1 MRYFL
6 LLSVA
11 ICLFN
16 CKQPE
21 SEKLEEGMW
30 RATIEA
36 QDSEVLPFNFEVVN
50 DSTLTV
56 FNAEEEIKVDE
67 ISFKNDSVIIKLPV
81 FEGYLKAKLTA
92 GKSLNGF
99 FIIDELKRAVPFKA
113 EYGVSHRFETSKKAE
128 VNVDGIW
135 ETTFSPDSPDDKYK
149 AKGIFKQDG
158 DRVTGTFRT
167 TTGDYRFLEGS
178 VEGNTMKLSAF
189 DGAHAF
195 LFTADVNDS
204 TMTGTFYS
212 GNHFKE
218 SFKAKRNGMF
228 ELADADSLTFLKP
241 GYDALAFT
249 FSDASGN
256 MVSLS
261 DAQFKNKVVVVQL
274 MGTWCPNCLDESKY
288 FVEYLKANNS
298 DDIAFIGLAFEYA
311 KTKEKAFENIQRL
324 KSRLGITYPILLAQY
339 GSTNKKSAQEKLP
352 MLNHVLS
359 YPTAIYI
366 DKKGK
371 VRKIHTGFNGPAT
384 GDLYDDYKSDFKS
397 FIDKLLNE

>member
-6 LLSVA
+6 LLFLAVF
-11 ICLFN
+11 LFN
-16 CKQPE
+16 CDDSTP
-21 SEKLEEGMW
+21 EKLETGMW
-30 RATIEA
+30 RGEL
-36 QDSEVLPFNFEVVN
+36 EVQNEIALPFNFEVIN

-56 FNAEEEIKVDE
+56 FNAEEQIRVNEIAVE
-67 ISFKNDSVIIKLPV
+67 NDSIIIKLPV
-81 FEGYLKAKLTA
+81 FEGYLKAKLVD
-92 GKSLNGF
+92 GKALNGF
-99 FIIDELKRAVPFKA
+99 FVIDELKRSVPFKA
-113 EYGVSHRFETSKKAE
+113 TYGVSHRFETTKKAG
-128 VNVDGIW
+128 VNADGVW
-135 ETTFSPDSPDDKYK
+135 ETTFSPDSPDDRYK

-158 DRVTGTFRT
+158 DSVTGTFRT

-195 LFTADVNDS
+195 LFTADVRDS

-212 GNHFKE
+212 GNHYKE
-218 SFKAKRNGMF
+218 PFIAKRNTEF

-249 FSDASGN
+249 FPDASGN

-261 DAQFKNKVVVVQL
+261 DAQFKDKVVIVQL

-288 FVEYLKANNS
+288 FVEYLKANKT
-298 DDIAFIGLAFEYA
+298 DDVAFVGLAFEYA
-311 KTKEKAFENIQRL
+311 KTKEQAFKNIDRL
-324 KSRLGITYPILLAQY
+324 TSRLGITYPILLAQY
-339 GSTNKKSAQEKLP
+339 GSTNKASAQEKLP

-384 GDLYDDYKSDFKS
+384 GVLYEEYKSDFES
-397 FIDKLLNE
+397 FVGELVNE

>member
-21 SEKLEEGMW
+21 SEKLEKGMW

-113 EYGVSHRFETSKKAE
+113 EYGVYHRFETSKKAE

-135 ETTFSPDSPDDKYK
+135 ETTFSPDSPEDKYK
-149 AKGIFKQDG
+149 AKGIFKQNG
-158 DRVTGTFRT
+158 DSVTGTFRT

-218 SFKAKRNGMF
+218 SFKAKRNEMF

-241 GYDALAFT
+241 GYDALTFAFP
-249 FSDASGN
+249 DASGN

-261 DAQFKNKVVVVQL
+261 DAQFKDKVVVVQL

-339 GSTNKKSAQEKLP
+339 GSTNKESAQEKLP

-397 FIDKLLNE
+397 FIGKLLNE